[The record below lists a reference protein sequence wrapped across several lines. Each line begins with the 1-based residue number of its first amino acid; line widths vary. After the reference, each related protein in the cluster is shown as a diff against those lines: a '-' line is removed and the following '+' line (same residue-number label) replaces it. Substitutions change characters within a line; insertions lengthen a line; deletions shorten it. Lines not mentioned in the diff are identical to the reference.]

1 MRKGKYDAPC
11 KREERFLNTLVNLR
25 RRLHK
30 LDAELVRELA
40 ALLLRNGTLLRPVR
54 LVADENL
61 VHALGRMLLNVRVTC
76 ADVCGVQCETPAR
89 DRRGAGSGQG
99 RRVELSDGGKG
110 LQGTRTVER
119 PLVRH
124 VIHEEDTHR
133 SPVVRRGD
141 RPEPLLACSIPLS
154 HARGRGES
162 QSAVDDK
169 QLSRLAEHAQSGA

>member
-11 KREERFLNTLVNLR
+11 KREERLLNTLVNLG

-61 VHALGRMLLNVRVTC
+61 VHALGRMLLNVRVPC

-99 RRVELSDGGKG
+99 RRVELSDGGKRG
-110 LQGTRTVER
+110 AEN
-119 PLVRH
+119 
-124 VIHEEDTHR
+124 TH
-133 SPVVRRGD
+133 
-141 RPEPLLACSIPLS
+141 C
-154 HARGRGES
+154 
-162 QSAVDDK
+162 
-169 QLSRLAEHAQSGA
+169 